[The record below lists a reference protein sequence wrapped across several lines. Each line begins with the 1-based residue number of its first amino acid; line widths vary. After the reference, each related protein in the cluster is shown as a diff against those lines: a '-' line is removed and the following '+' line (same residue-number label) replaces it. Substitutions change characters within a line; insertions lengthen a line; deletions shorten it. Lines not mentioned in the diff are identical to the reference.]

1 MAKQNI
7 VTKKQLDEFRKKT
20 GNPKAE
26 LRDFFNA
33 NKFDKTK
40 GFVPRAK
47 PLVRR
52 KDKAQPVKP
61 QVSQPIIIK
70 DKSSDQSN
78 YFDNRA
84 RTQSSYSST
93 DKSTKSAKP
102 RVKGAKNLVTE
113 DEKKRGS
120 VFGMKEGGKVR
131 GKTGTQSGKA
141 EDIDA
146 RIEKLD
152 KRYPRYRAG
161 MIPST
166 GLRNERK
173 KLDALQRK
181 KRGLPRIKSKAER
194 EQFRLLEEKI
204 AKLKVKG
211 KTGTQSGKTEDTKVR
226 LEKLKDK
233 YPIASKIRKGYAPL
247 SSSIRKYQKE
257 KDRLSKI
264 GKRQDK
270 EARKDSM
277 VRKDNAAAAAAATRL
292 SGLRADLTKEDRE
305 KKRAK
310 IKSNLQ
316 DSFAR
321 IRGESK
327 AQSSTRGGANPYTK
341 YSPTNKAGGKVKKM
355 KAGGMVKNID
365 GIAKQ
370 GKTRGRII

>member
-257 KDRLSKI
+257 KGSLSKI
-264 GKRQDK
+264 GKRQGK
-270 EARKDSM
+270 EAR
-277 VRKDNAAAAAAATRL
+277 VRKDNT
-292 SGLRADLTKEDRE
+292 RADAVAREIAGRRDDLPKKDRE